1 MQDNNNN
8 NNNNQNNA
16 PKRHFFD
23 WRFLIVIVLL
33 IAAIVFFVRLLTRT
47 TTTTISFTEF
57 EKYALKGSDYK
68 VTEVQAT
75 PSSEYA
81 NIVVVEGN
89 YTTTIVKD
97 GKTTETTHAFKVVM
111 TFEQLDN
118 MILEMGTTYQEIK
131 VNYLNPTTSM
141 WVSLLIT
148 LLPTIII
155 LAVTFLIFR
164 SLLRSQGGAG
174 GAMDFGKSTAVLNRS
189 KTCKFTDVAGCD
201 EEKDELVEIIDFLK
215 NPRKYN
221 EIGARV
227 PKGVILFGPPGT
239 GKTLLAKAVA
249 GEAGVPFFSI
259 SGSDFV
265 EMFVGVG
272 ASRVRDM
279 FKTAKQN
286 APCIIFIDE
295 IDAVGRQRGAGMGGG
310 HDEREQTLNQ
320 LLVEMDGFNG
330 NTGIIIMAATNRPD
344 VLDPALLRPGR
355 FDRQITISNPDVRGR
370 EAILKVHARNKH
382 LDPAIKL
389 DGVAARTPG
398 FSGADLE
405 NLLNEAALLA
415 ARENR
420 KVINSQDIDEAT
432 DRVMMGPAKRSRQYT
447 EHERKLVA
455 FHEAGHAVVGLKLEN
470 ASIVQKVTIVPRGQA
485 GGYNLMMPREETYF
499 RTQKQLKET
508 ITGYL
513 GGRVAEEIV
522 FKDVSTGASNDFENA
537 TKLAR
542 AMVTEYGMSPL
553 GPIQYEQ
560 PNGSVFL
567 GRDYLKD
574 KNFSDQVA
582 MEIDKEVR
590 NIIEEC
596 YAECKNVISSNM
608 DLLNNIASYLLKLET
623 LNKAD
628 IDEIS
633 TTGHLS
639 WYDNKVEAAKNVNAE
654 ANLKEDTKENNN
666 TNTVD
671 SNTNTLSSS
680 EDVKIESTS
689 DNIDLGSNDIDS
701 KEENKN
707 DTSLNQD
714 DSSDN
719 ETR

>member
-671 SNTNTLSSS
+671 SNTTTLSSS

>member
-608 DLLNNIASYLLKLET
+608 DLLNNIANYLLKLET

-639 WYDNKVEAAKNVNAE
+639 WYDNKVEAAKNVNDE
-654 ANLKEDTKENNN
+654 ANLKEDTKVDNN

-680 EDVKIESTS
+680 EDAKIESTS

-714 DSSDN
+714 DSSNN

>member
-608 DLLNNIASYLLKLET
+608 DLLNNIANYLLKLET

-654 ANLKEDTKENNN
+654 ANLKEDTKVDNN
-666 TNTVD
+666 TNSVD